1 MKLERLQ
8 AAIGYR
14 FRSPQLLREA
24 LAHPSSTVEKRL
36 EGPNYQR
43 LEFLGDAV
51 LQLAVTDR
59 LHALFPSHNEGLL
72 TKMRSFL
79 VNRSS
84 LAAIASNLGIGEVL
98 YLGKGEERSGGRG
111 KESNLAD
118 SFEALIGAI
127 YRDGGWSKAKAVIR
141 KLFAEAIQQLACSPA
156 ALLGNPK
163 GMLQELLQ
171 KQGGEPPRYRC
182 ISQSGAAHRKR
193 YGVVVE
199 WGAERLGEGF
209 GSSKKEAELNA
220 ASDALARIAPDK
232 PLGSSSAAHHIPG

>member
-1 MKLERLQ
+1 MSLERLQ
-8 AAIGYR
+8 ETIGYR
-14 FRSPQLLREA
+14 FRSPHLLREA
-24 LAHPSSTVEKRL
+24 LAHPSSTAEKRL

-51 LQLAVTDR
+51 LQLAITDH
-59 LHALFPSHNEGLL
+59 LHALFPSHKEGLL

-84 LAAIASNLGIGEVL
+84 LAAISSNLGMGELL
-98 YLGKGEERSGGRG
+98 YLGKGEEKSGGRA

-127 YRDGGWSKAKAVIR
+127 YRDGGWRKAKAVIR
-141 KLFAEAIQQLACSPA
+141 KLFAGVIQELASSPE

-163 GMLQELLQ
+163 GMLQEFLQ
-171 KQGGEPPRYRC
+171 QRGGEPPRYRC
-182 ISQSGAAHRKR
+182 ISQSGAAHRKW
-193 YGVVVE
+193 YCVVVE

-220 ASDALARIAPDK
+220 ASEALARIAPDK
-232 PLGSSSAAHHIPG
+232 PLGSSSAVPHRR